1 MVRKIWDRYSQNR
14 KLGVI
19 LITALVLSLATTIY
33 AWDTAA
39 RYVHDYQTG
48 WSADD
53 GYHRG
58 KNEWSGSDR
67 RIRAGDDYVKW
78 DTYSSKGSGHL
89 AMVYHAFKPNT
100 NDCGDI
106 RVGNTSWSW
115 SNLPSVSY
123 STKGCGLGADNEWRA
138 NVSGTISTGT
148 NYYFQHLFDDT
159 KDGGTGEITV
169 NTYWVNAFGGSGP
182 YHGKFCINSSSV
194 YAASPGC

>member
-1 MVRKIWDRYSQNR
+1 MRRQNR
-14 KLGVI
+14 TLGVV
-19 LITALVLSLATTIY
+19 LITALMLLLASTIY

-39 RYVHDYQTG
+39 RYAHDYHTS

-58 KNEWSGSDR
+58 QNEWSGSDR
-67 RIRAGDDYVKW
+67 RIRAGDDYVRW
-78 DTYSSKGSGHL
+78 DTYSSGGSGHL

-106 RVGNTSWSW
+106 RVGNSSWSW
-115 SNLPSVSY
+115 SNLPGVSF
-123 STKGCGLGADNEWRA
+123 STKGCGIGADNEWRA

-169 NTYWVNAFGGSGP
+169 NTYWVNVFGGSGP

>member
-1 MVRKIWDRYSQNR
+1 MKTITLDKHIKNG
-14 KLGVI
+14 KLALLI
-19 LITALVLSLATTIY
+19 LAALLIPLVATVY

-39 RYVHDYQTG
+39 NYGHDDHTS

-58 KNEWSGSDR
+58 QNEWSGSDR

-78 DTYSSKGSGHL
+78 NSYSPGGSGHL

-100 NDCGDI
+100 NDCGDV
-106 RVGNTSWSW
+106 RVGNSSWSW
-115 SNLPSVSY
+115 SNLPNVNF
-123 STKGCGLGADNEWRA
+123 STKGCGLGAENEWRA
-138 NVSGTISTGT
+138 NVYGTISTGT

-159 KDGGTGEITV
+159 QDGGTGEITV
-169 NTYWVNAFGGSGP
+169 NTYWVNIGGSGP
-182 YHGKFCINSSSV
+182 YHGKFCINSTSV